1 MTQVEPIEIKEFISA
16 LMEQIEQ
23 GVDIEKRSIK
33 DSVDFEVVVNKVIK
47 GSAGMKFYVL
57 SGEAVAA
64 NGYVAKVKFSAYP
77 KTSNKDLNQIT
88 ELSNNTNDWSG
99 GY

>member
-33 DSVDFEVVVNKVIK
+33 DSVDFEVVVNKAVK
-47 GSAGMKFYVL
+47 GEAGMKFYIL
-57 SGEAVAA
+57 SGEAGTT

-77 KTSNKDLNQIT
+77 KASTKDLNQIA
-88 ELSNNTNDWSG
+88 ELSKNTPDWSNR
-99 GY
+99 Y